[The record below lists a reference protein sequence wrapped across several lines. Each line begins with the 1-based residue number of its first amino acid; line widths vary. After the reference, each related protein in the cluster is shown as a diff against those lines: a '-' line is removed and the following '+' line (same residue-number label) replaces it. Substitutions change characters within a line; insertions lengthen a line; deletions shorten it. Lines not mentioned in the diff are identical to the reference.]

1 MGSFKNK
8 VQGAITGAKHKIQDS
23 KFNSK
28 LKNAD
33 LCSYYG
39 AWKIVYPEFEEI
51 IGRSNWSEPAPDQD
65 SESYR
70 LQISDL
76 VSRTWGDKYDPKKF
90 IGSISAIF
98 NLTIIFFICRHEL
111 EVKSE
116 TFLSSLDW
124 ALAESSMDDIN
135 AYFNSEIFVDSPQ
148 AENLSILLPR
158 YMKKFLPGED
168 LDSRMQIV
176 QSKLEYLA
184 DLHILGK
191 EQNLIFWSE
200 GLRGSFLEKGSGP
213 RANLVRYLEY
223 YDHLFLDEKYIT
235 PIFFLRQ
242 TLRPDTG
249 LPSEHW
255 LFCQDGILV
264 VESLNNEKQC
274 VYITLDSVN
283 QITFGQ
289 AVWGKITDGHITFAF
304 YKIYM
309 SIELSDGTTITRFED
324 VSSNQN
330 EFLKIFYDK
339 VEGVISLI
347 EDYYPVILVDEIYED
362 FDTYVTTTTTT
373 TTTTYTFGVVTD

>member
-33 LCSYYG
+33 LCSYYE

-76 VSRTWGDKYDPKKF
+76 VSRTWGDEYDPKKF

-200 GLRGSFLEKGSGP
+200 GLRGSFLDKGSGP
-213 RANLVRYLEY
+213 RANVVRHLEY
-223 YDHLFLDEKYIT
+223 YDHLFLDEKYVA
-235 PIFFLRQ
+235 PIFYLSH
-242 TLRPDTG
+242 TLRPDES

-255 LFCQDGILV
+255 LFCQDGIIIM
-264 VESLNNEKQC
+264 EKHNNEKEC
-274 VYITLDSVN
+274 SYFTKDSIS

-289 AVWGKITDGHITFAF
+289 AVWGKITDGRITFAYYNISMYIEF
-304 YKIYM
+304 NDGS
-309 SIELSDGTTITRFED
+309 SIVRFEEISD
-324 VSSNQN
+324 DND
-330 EFLKIFYDK
+330 EFLEILENKFESTIS
-339 VEGVISLI
+339 VIG
-347 EDYYPVILVDEIYED
+347 EYYPVTIADEIYED

-373 TTTTYTFGVVTD
+373 TTYTYGVFTD

>member
-33 LCSYYG
+33 LCSYYE

-200 GLRGSFLEKGSGP
+200 GLRGSFLDKGSGP
-213 RANLVRYLEY
+213 RANVVRHLEY
-223 YDHLFLDEKYIT
+223 YDHLFLDEKYVA
-235 PIFFLRQ
+235 PIFYLSH
-242 TLRPDTG
+242 TLRPDES

-255 LFCQDGILV
+255 LFCQDGIIIM
-264 VESLNNEKQC
+264 EKHNNEKEC
-274 VYITLDSVN
+274 SYFTKDSIS

-289 AVWGKITDGHITFAF
+289 AVWGKITDGRITYAD
-304 YKIYM
+304 YKISMYIEFNDGS
-309 SIELSDGTTITRFED
+309 SIVRFED
-324 VSSNQN
+324 ISSDND
-330 EFLKIFYDK
+330 EFLEIFGNK
-339 VEGVISLI
+339 VESKISQI
-347 EDYYPVILVDEIYED
+347 AEYYPVTIADEIYED

-373 TTTTYTFGVVTD
+373 TTYTYGVFTD